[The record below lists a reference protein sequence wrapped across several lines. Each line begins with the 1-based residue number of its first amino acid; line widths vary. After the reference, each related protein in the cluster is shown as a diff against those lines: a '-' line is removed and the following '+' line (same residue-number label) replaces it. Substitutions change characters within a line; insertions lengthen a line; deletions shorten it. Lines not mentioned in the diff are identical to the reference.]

1 MRNANQFRGMK
12 RKLYI
17 IRVCSVFLRNLLQEH
32 AKLVVEENTIL
43 MQEIDL
49 KDRRIDEMQEDFDLE
64 SKYYMANL
72 FQLTYNPYLQCNGA
86 KSLKH

>member
-1 MRNANQFRGMK
+1 MK

-72 FQLTYNPYLQCNGA
+72 
-86 KSLKH
+86 S

>member
-1 MRNANQFRGMK
+1 MK
-12 RKLYI
+12 RKL
-17 IRVCSVFLRNLLQEH
+17 FLRNLLQEH

-64 SKYYMANL
+64 GK
-72 FQLTYNPYLQCNGA
+72 C
-86 KSLKH
+86 